1 MQTSGGRRM
10 TDKEYWQAIY
20 EAAKARDR
28 DNADIFTENPYKR
41 ASDADKLKADIDRLN
56 TIVERLDEL
65 LGKGINDY
73 IMGIDGVEG
82 LKDMWERSAVRAFAE
97 KVKDEFIK
105 SANIQDS
112 ITAKKLFRDICPVKV
127 DKVLKKFIKEK

>member
-1 MQTSGGRRM
+1 M
-10 TDKEYWQAIY
+10 TDKEYWQAKY

-41 ASDADKLKADIDRLN
+41 ANDADKLKAEIDRLN

-82 LKDMWERSAVRAFAE
+82 LKDMWERSAVMAFAG
-97 KVKDEFIK
+97 KVKEYINDNADFVYK
-105 SANIQDS
+105 SECGEYAEINITLCEKY
-112 ITAKKLFRDICPVKV
+112 INEL
-127 DKVLKKFIKEK
+127 LKEYE

>member
-1 MQTSGGRRM
+1 M

-82 LKDMWERSAVRAFAE
+82 LKDMWERSAVREFAE
-97 KVKDEFIK
+97 KVKGKSEMFLVAKDNGVYGEKLYVSIEEIDE
-105 SANIQDS
+105 
-112 ITAKKLFRDICPVKV
+112 L
-127 DKVLKKFIKEK
+127 LKEYAG

>member
-1 MQTSGGRRM
+1 M

-28 DNADIFTENPYKR
+28 DNADIFTESPYKR

-65 LGKGINDY
+65 LGKGINEY

-82 LKDMWERSAVRAFAE
+82 IKDMWERSAVREFAE
-97 KVKDEFIK
+97 KVKEYINDNADFVYKSECGEYAEINITLCEKYIDE
-105 SANIQDS
+105 
-112 ITAKKLFRDICPVKV
+112 L
-127 DKVLKKFIKEK
+127 LKEYE

>member
-1 MQTSGGRRM
+1 M

-20 EAAKARDR
+20 EAAKARDINT
-28 DNADIFTENPYKR
+28 DKFTENPYKR

-82 LKDMWERSAVRAFAE
+82 LKDMWERSAVREFAE
-97 KVKDEFIK
+97 KVKEKYGFYSCYSWGDDVKSLNKIIDE
-105 SANIQDS
+105 
-112 ITAKKLFRDICPVKV
+112 L
-127 DKVLKKFIKEK
+127 LKEYE